1 MTRFAKLVRPACV
14 KRRAVP
20 EKALHRLAEACLRLY
35 AATQRVDTGNASG
48 ALWWCARGVRSPG
61 WRPTPATRDL
71 ACAQAAWLLANRQV
85 LLRKYD
91 WVLAMGRE
99 L

>member
-48 ALWWCARGVRSPG
+48 ALWWCARGVRSPS
-61 WRPTPATRDL
+61 WHPTPAIRDL
-71 ACAQAAWLLANRQV
+71 ACDQAAWLLTHRQAF
-85 LLRKYD
+85 LREYD
-91 WVLAMGRE
+91 WVLGAGQM